1 MFSVYPN
8 STKDMQTCWRGQL
21 VQKLN
26 QQGLSGKFHFVGT
39 QRSSCSGIGNNGGHE
54 GYPAFKATASPRGP
68 KGKIGGIGGEWDDKK
83 QNLLPKVLAKT
94 HPDVV
99 MILLGINDLVFQT
112 SDCKVRVANYSGRLS
127 ADNLR
132 KSLLHSQD
140 LLIKCEQVS
149 RE

>member
-1 MFSVYPN
+1 M
-8 STKDMQTCWRGQL
+8 
-21 VQKLN
+21 QKLN
-26 QQGLSGKFHFVGT
+26 QQGLSGKFRFVGT

-99 MILLGINDLVFQT
+99 MILLGINDLVFQSWIVRFVWLT
-112 SDCKVRVANYSGRLS
+112 TLTDFRWSACKNRLCI
-127 ADNLR
+127 LR
-132 KSLLHSQD
+132 
-140 LLIKCEQVS
+140 IC
-149 RE
+149 

>member
-1 MFSVYPN
+1 
-8 STKDMQTCWRGQL
+8 

-26 QQGLSGKFHFVGT
+26 QQGLSGKFRFVGT

-112 SDCKVRVANYSGRLS
+112 LDCTNSCG
-127 ADNLR
+127 
-132 KSLLHSQD
+132 
-140 LLIKCEQVS
+140 
-149 RE
+149 